1 MGFDSE
7 QTRDGAALFVDFAPV
22 CNSRNTD
29 EPYRIIDDVHH
40 APVTDPNAPQIF
52 ITRGSTLSEFFPRW
66 RLYLDGVLIQRR
78 RPLLARSDLIF

>member
-40 APVTDPNAPQIF
+40 APVTDPNAPHIHSLSKLFTSRGWGSIAQRLKLGDN
-52 ITRGSTLSEFFPRW
+52 TRPHVIR
-66 RLYLDGVLIQRR
+66 
-78 RPLLARSDLIF
+78 